1 LRVRFLRDVFSRL
14 LSTRSA
20 SCSNPVG
27 AIWPTFYQAAPDHAW
42 GVQEMPG
49 INASGQAGTV
59 WSIRNLLVAA
69 VALLA
74 LFGVG
79 ISGYVLR
86 NASLERATASDAA
99 SINETADMLLE
110 SAGQWARERG
120 ATNLALNGA
129 DPATDAQKT
138 AIANFRKLGDLPFEQ
153 ALVRMAARHFANRD
167 QIIAAVNRAHEQVAA
182 IRTRA
187 DAEIAKPASARDQ
200 AVVSQWS
207 PAITALIA
215 ASQALRVAAAME
227 EDDIQS
233 RLSSL
238 QNLKHFVWIMSEY
251 LGRERAAVAALVA
264 SGKPMSSQEISNLAA
279 FRGRLEVAW
288 DYVQAYAAKSSAPPS
303 VVAGTDRVRE
313 NVFRRFEETRKAV
326 YAAGLGGESY
336 PVNSAEWFGQATKA
350 IDDVIALSAL
360 ASQDAAKLTDLAQR
374 SSSHTLLLNAV
385 LMAFSILLAAGALW
399 TVFNRIVRSVG
410 QMTAAMSE
418 IAGGNTAVEVP
429 CTNRRD
435 EMGAMARALLVFKQ
449 NAEKVR
455 AMQAERAALE
465 KAAKAEKAA
474 AMNRLADEF
483 EARIGEI
490 VETVS
495 SASTELEA
503 SAKTLTATADRS
515 QHLATAVATASEQAT
530 ANVQSVASAT
540 EQLTSSVTEIS
551 RQVQESAR
559 MAGDAVDQA
568 RTTNDRVA
576 ELSEAA
582 GRIGDVIELI
592 NTIAGQ
598 TNLLALNATI
608 EAARA
613 GEAGRGFAVVA
624 SEVKALAEQT
634 AKATG
639 QISQQ
644 VSGIQAATGESVNAI
659 REISGTIERL
669 SEISSTIAAAV
680 EEQGAAT
687 QEISRNVQ
695 QAARGT
701 QQVSSNIGD
710 VERGASETGSASS
723 QVLSAAQMLSGD
735 SDRLKIEVAEFLE
748 SVRAA

>member
-1 LRVRFLRDVFSRL
+1 MPAINV
-14 LSTRSA
+14 SA
-20 SCSNPVG
+20 QG
-27 AIWPTFYQAAPDHAW
+27 
-42 GVQEMPG
+42 
-49 INASGQAGTV
+49 GTV
-59 WSIRNLLVAA
+59 WSIRNILVAA
-69 VALLA
+69 VSLLA
-74 LFGVG
+74 LFGIG

-99 SINETADMLLE
+99 SVNETADMLLE

-120 ATNLALNGA
+120 ATNLALNAA
-129 DPATDAQKT
+129 DPPTDVQKAT
-138 AIANFRKLGDLPFEQ
+138 IANFRKLGDQPFEQ
-153 ALVRMAARHFANRD
+153 ALVRLAARHFANRD
-167 QIIAAVNRAHEQVAA
+167 QLIAGVKRAYEQVVAL
-182 IRTRA
+182 RTRA
-187 DAEIAKPASARDQ
+187 DAEFAKPAGAREQ
-200 AVVSQWS
+200 AVVSQWA
-207 PAITALIA
+207 PTITALIT

-251 LGRERAAVAALVA
+251 LGRERAAVAGLVA
-264 SGKPMSSQEISNLAA
+264 SGKAMSSQEISNLAA

-313 NVFRRFEETRKAV
+313 NVFRRFEDTRKAV
-326 YAAGLGGESY
+326 YAAGIGGGSY
-336 PVNSAEWFGQATKA
+336 PINSADWFGQSTKA

-360 ASQDAAKLTDLAQR
+360 ASQEAAKLAEAAQR
-374 SSSHTLLLNAV
+374 SSMHTLAINAI
-385 LMAFSILLAAGALW
+385 LMGLSILLAAGALW
-399 TVFNRIVRSVG
+399 IVFNRIVRSMN
-410 QMTAAMSE
+410 QMTSAMSE
-418 IAGGNTAVEVP
+418 IAQGNTSAAVP
-429 CTNRRD
+429 CTDRRD
-435 EMGAMARALLVFKQ
+435 EMGTMARALLVFKE
-449 NAEKVR
+449 NAERVR
-455 AMQAERAALE
+455 SMQAEREALE
-465 KAAKAEKAA
+465 KAAREEKAA
-474 AMNRLADEF
+474 AMQRLADDF
-483 EARIGEI
+483 EAKVGEI

-503 SAKTLTATADRS
+503 SARTLTATADRS
-515 QHLATAVATASEQAT
+515 QQLATTVAAGSEEAS

-540 EQLTSSVTEIS
+540 EELTSSVTEIS

-559 MAGDAVDQA
+559 MASEAVDQA
-568 RTTNDRVA
+568 RLTNDRVS
-576 ELSEAA
+576 ELSKAA
-582 GRIGDVIELI
+582 GRIGDVVELI

-639 QISQQ
+639 EISQQ
-644 VSGIQAATGESVNAI
+644 ISGIQSATQMSVGAI

-695 QAARGT
+695 QAAQGT
-701 QQVSSNIGD
+701 QQVSANITD
-710 VERGASETGSASS
+710 VQRGAGETGSASS

-735 SDRLKIEVAEFLE
+735 SNRLKVEVAKFLDT
-748 SVRAA
+748 VRAA

>member
-1 LRVRFLRDVFSRL
+1 MAD
-14 LSTRSA
+14 
-20 SCSNPVG
+20 
-27 AIWPTFYQAAPDHAW
+27 
-42 GVQEMPG
+42 
-49 INASGQAGTV
+49 INASAQGATV

-69 VALLA
+69 VSLLA
-74 LFGVG
+74 LFGLG

-99 SINETADMLLE
+99 SVNEIADLLLE

-120 ATNLALNGA
+120 ATNLALNAAEPIA
-129 DPATDAQKT
+129 DSQKA
-138 AIANFRKLGDLPFEQ
+138 AIANFRKLGDQPFDHALLRLATRHLANKEQ
-153 ALVRMAARHFANRD
+153 M
-167 QIIAAVNRAHEQVAA
+167 IAGAKRAHEQLIAL
-182 IRTRA
+182 RTRA
-187 DAEIAKPASARDQ
+187 DAELAKPASSREQ
-200 AVVSQWS
+200 AVVSQWA
-207 PAITALIA
+207 PTITALIT

-227 EDDIQS
+227 EDDIES
-233 RLSSL
+233 RLSGL
-238 QNLKHFVWIMSEY
+238 QNLKHFLWIMSEF
-251 LGRERAAVAALVA
+251 LGRERAAVAGLVA
-264 SGKPMSSQEISNLAA
+264 SGKPMTSREISNLAT
-279 FRGRLEVAW
+279 FRGRLEGAW
-288 DYVQAYAAKSSAPPS
+288 DYVQAYAAKSSAPAS

-313 NVFRRFEETRKAV
+313 SVFRRFEETRKAV
-326 YAAGLGGESY
+326 YGAGLSGNSY
-336 PVNSAEWFGQATKA
+336 PISSAEWFGQATGA

-360 ASQDAAKLTDLAQR
+360 ASQEAAKLTDLAQR
-374 SSSHTLLLNAV
+374 SSLQTVLLNAA
-385 LMAFSILLAAGALW
+385 LMAFSMLLAAGALW
-399 TVFNRIVRSVG
+399 VVFYRIVRSVS
-410 QMTAAMSE
+410 QMTAAMGE
-418 IAGGNTAVEVP
+418 IAGGDLMVEVP
-429 CTNRRD
+429 CTSRRD
-435 EMGAMARALLVFKQ
+435 ELGAMARALLVFKE
-449 NAEKVR
+449 NAETVQV
-455 AMQAERAALE
+455 MQAEREALE
-465 KAAKAEKAA
+465 KAAHAEKAA

-515 QHLATAVATASEQAT
+515 QQLAVAVAAASEQAT
-530 ANVQSVASAT
+530 ANVQSVASAA
-540 EQLTSSVTEIS
+540 EQLTTSVTEIS

-568 RTTNDRVA
+568 RTTNDRVG
-576 ELSEAA
+576 ELSKAA
-582 GRIGDVIELI
+582 GRIGDVVELI

-639 QISQQ
+639 EISQQ
-644 VSGIQAATGESVNAI
+644 ISGIQAATGDSVSAI

-695 QAARGT
+695 QAAQGT
-701 QQVSSNIGD
+701 HQVSSNIGE
-710 VERGASETGSASS
+710 VERGAGETGSACS
-723 QVLSAAQMLSGD
+723 QVLSSAQMLSGD
-735 SDRLKIEVAEFLE
+735 SNRLKVEVAKFLE